1 MMINKIPLLVWK
13 QIKTCKPEGNALRN
27 EELQKTM
34 QEEANIIIDNELKAE
49 EEE

>member
-1 MMINKIPLLVWK
+1 M
-13 QIKTCKPEGNALRN
+13 KTCKPEGN